1 MPNQIP
7 VPEFKYYAVRGHAGD
22 VYFSVSGDAAAGRVS
37 IPYDELPE
45 LIRQQMSTL
54 DMAANAAG
62 SADVDGV
69 GSRISAGF
77 RDRPTT
83 VYWMYEIPSLDYTGV
98 YDYLQ
103 TRKNTRE
110 TEPIT

>member
-1 MPNQIP
+1 MSDQIP
-7 VPEFKYYAVRGHAGD
+7 VPQHKYYAVRGHAGD

-37 IPYDELPE
+37 IPYAELPE

-54 DMAANAAG
+54 DVAADAAG
-62 SADVDGV
+62 GANVDGIGV
-69 GSRISAGF
+69 RCSAGF